1 MRAASSHTG
10 RVTVAQEIEVFALNN
25 SAMTS
30 AGDEELKLALEALT
44 ASIPIITSSKV
55 ADARAGKYIIA
66 HIEIREAA
74 NLAGPG
80 RLSRYPPAGTR
91 TTPRG
96 APAATPRPRQ
106 QTASRPCL
114 RVRGRRAVVKDVGVP
129 PPK

>member
-1 MRAASSHTG
+1 M
-10 RVTVAQEIEVFALNN
+10 FALNN

-80 RLSRYPPAGTR
+80 RLNRYPPAGTR

-106 QTASRPCL
+106 QTASRPCAYA
-114 RVRGRRAVVKDVGVP
+114 GVGP
-129 PPK
+129 W